1 MFKFNKKHAIY
12 LIMLLLSIIF
22 AYYIFKNWN
31 SVKNIVFPII
41 FSCLSAY
48 ILSPFVQYFESKGFS
63 PTFSILAVYLII
75 GILVLLIVLYIIPLL
90 SNELSLFFKMLPAY
104 TTEIGNVVR
113 KIKAEYLAY
122 LPPEFENVINKN
134 IYRLHKLF
142 TAKVDDSIQ
151 GILALF
157 QKILDIIIIP
167 IITFY
172 ILKDKSI
179 FKEELK
185 DILPEKNKKLFLLIL
200 KDIDSVLSKYIRG
213 QIYVSV
219 FVTVFTILGLL
230 IIKVKYAILIGILAG
245 ILNIIPYFGPMIGII
260 PAIMMGLL
268 DSVYKGIWAFFVFI
282 IVQQLENA
290 ILIPKIMSDSVGL
303 HPITIIISLII
314 GEQFFGIWGLI
325 FAVPIVAIV
334 KVILKDVFIEV

>member
-1 MFKFNKKHAIY
+1 MLKINKKHVIY
-12 LIMLLLSIIF
+12 TVMFLLSIIF
-22 AYYIFKNWN
+22 TFYMFKNWS

-48 ILSPFVQYFESKGFS
+48 ILSPFVQFFESKGFS
-63 PTFSILAVYLII
+63 PTVSILAVYLII
-75 GILVLLIVLYIIPLL
+75 GILILFVILYIVPLL
-90 SNELSLFFKMLPAY
+90 SNELTLFFKMLPAY
-104 TTEIGNVVR
+104 INEIENVIR
-113 KIKAEYLAY
+113 KIKAEFLVY

-134 IYRLHKLF
+134 MYRLRELF
-142 TAKVDDSIQ
+142 TAKVDDLIQ
-151 GILALF
+151 GIVALF
-157 QKILDIIIIP
+157 QKALDFIIIP

-172 ILKDKSI
+172 ILKDKRI
-179 FKEELK
+179 FREELK

-200 KDIDSVLSKYIRG
+200 KDINSVLSKYIRG
-213 QIYVSV
+213 QIYVSA

-230 IIKVKYAILIGILAG
+230 IIKIKYAILIGILAG

-268 DSVYKGIWAFFVFI
+268 DSIYKGIWAFFVFI
-282 IVQQLENA
+282 IVQQLENT
-290 ILIPKIMSDSVGL
+290 IFIPKIMSDSVGL

-325 FAVPIVAIV
+325 FAVPIVAII